1 MRSWRLTLA
10 TMSLTA
16 RVSLAVA
23 SLLLLGGLFVSLA
36 AFGYGRTA
44 AREAY
49 DRLLLGAA
57 NDIAASIFVLDGH
70 AVVDLPIS
78 AFELL
83 ALAPDDRI
91 AYRVI
96 GVDGRTL
103 TGYEDLAAPG
113 KASKGD
119 VQFYDADF
127 LGEPA
132 RYAAVSRRF
141 AERELNGTVEIIVGQ
156 TLMARNALA
165 LDITRNALAVLVI
178 SGSIML
184 LLAGLVVR
192 SALKP
197 LDRIGEMFSRRDP
210 HDLTPMDPAVPREA
224 AVLISALNGFMAR
237 LDRQMGSMRNLI
249 SDTAHQLRTPVAA
262 LRAQADLAA
271 EEEDEARRKMIV
283 DTIHQRSVSLG
294 RLLDQMLSRALVMH
308 RSDSVRRE
316 IIDLRD
322 VALEVM
328 EDEDHRL
335 LAPGR
340 EVHLVIDDD
349 PVLVLADG
357 PSLAEAVK
365 NLLQNALKHGTGVV
379 HIGAS
384 RQEGSSRIWV
394 QDEGKGP
401 PEEVRNALGQRFTR
415 TAASKGNSA
424 GLGLSIAKS
433 VAEAFDGQ
441 LQLGPDGERGFRAEI
456 VLPRAGGEG

>member
-10 TMSLTA
+10 TMSLTT

-23 SLLLLGGLFVSLA
+23 SLLMFGGVFVSLA
-36 AFGYGRTA
+36 AFTYGRTA

-57 NDIAASIFVLDGH
+57 NDIAASIFVLEGQP
-70 AVVDLPIS
+70 VVDLPIS

-103 TGYEDLAAPG
+103 TGYEDLTRPG

-119 VQFYDADF
+119 IRFYDADF
-127 LGEPA
+127 FGEPA

-141 AERELNGTVEIIVGQ
+141 AERELNGTVEVIVGQ

-178 SGSIML
+178 SGGVML

-224 AVLISALNGFMAR
+224 AVLISALNGFMSR

-271 EEEDEARRKMIV
+271 EEEDETRRKMIV
-283 DTIHQRSVSLG
+283 ETIHQRSVSLG

-316 IIDLRD
+316 VIDLRD

-328 EDEDHRL
+328 EDEDHRVL
-335 LAPGR
+335 SPGR
-340 EVHLVIDDD
+340 EVRLVIDDG
-349 PVLVLADG
+349 PVRALADG

-365 NLLQNALKHGTGVV
+365 NLLQNALKHGKGVV
-379 HIGAS
+379 QIGACRNGGDS
-384 RQEGSSRIWV
+384 CIWV
-394 QDEGKGP
+394 QDEGNGP
-401 PEEVRNALGQRFTR
+401 PKDVQNALGQRFTR
-415 TAASKGNSA
+415 SAASKGDSA

-433 VAEAFDGQ
+433 VAEAFDGH
-441 LQLGPDGERGFRAEI
+441 LVLDTRDRNGFRAAI
-456 VLPRAGGEG
+456 VLASAGEGE